1 MWADISDHARVLRKL
16 YDELSSKI
24 DAQAVACKMFQENK
38 LSQKELQSI
47 QSKRSEPIVAA
58 ERLLDIVMEQP
69 RDVYWCFLDALTQ
82 ADQEHL
88 RKIIVLET
96 LEGQLDVS

>member
-24 DAQAVACKMFQENK
+24 DAQGVACKMFQENK

-47 QSKRSEPIVAA
+47 QSKRSEPILAA
-58 ERLLDIVMEQP
+58 ERLLDIVMEHS
-69 RDVYWCFLDALTQ
+69 RDVYWCFLDALAH

-96 LEGQLDVS
+96 PEGQSDVS